1 MFQAHALIE
10 NLLFTIVPVLKKRDS
25 VTSDNMDTSKDYTSG
40 FFNFMKKAT
49 TPVQTVDTIIERLD
63 AEGFSKL
70 DLNEQ
75 WNFSASGK
83 YWLSPY
89 PSMIIAFTIGK
100 SDSLTKSMRIIA
112 AHTDN
117 PAFRIK
123 PNPEVSS
130 EGMLTLNVE
139 RYGGPILNTWFD
151 RPLSIAGRIAVKS
164 DEVLKPK
171 VIHLDFQRPILTL
184 PNLAIHMNP
193 GPNQSTEIK
202 VQKEMQPLLTRLMED
217 EVKDN
222 YLLDL
227 VAKEI
232 GINAEEILDMDLN
245 VYCCEEGMLVGLK
258 EEFVSCPRIDDL
270 SMVYAAMEALVAS
283 DNNSGINIAAFMDN
297 EEVGSM
303 TKQGAD
309 SVLLSSILEKI
320 HAGIEGIDQRSECQV
335 KDYFVISADGAHG
348 LHPNYAEKNDI
359 TNKPVMNKGIT
370 IKISG
375 SRSYA
380 SEVETIAAFQQL
392 CNKAGVKYQKF
403 VNHSDQRGGTT
414 LGPLLSKYLP
424 VHVVDVGVPMLA
436 MHSTRELMGK
446 QDFLDSIEVFRTFF
460 QLE

>member
-1 MFQAHALIE
+1 M
-10 NLLFTIVPVLKKRDS
+10 
-25 VTSDNMDTSKDYTSG
+25 DNSKDYISG
-40 FFNFMKKAT
+40 FFGFMKKAT
-49 TPVQTVDTIIERLD
+49 TPVQTVDTIIERLN

-70 DLNEQ
+70 DLSEK
-75 WNFSASGK
+75 WTLSASGK

-89 PSMIIAFTIGK
+89 PSMIVAFTIG
-100 SDSLTKSMRIIA
+100 SNESFTKGMKIIA

-123 PNPEVSS
+123 PNPEVNV

-139 RYGGPILNTWFD
+139 CYGGPIFNTWFD

-171 VIHLDFQRPILTL
+171 VIHLDFQKPILTL

-193 GPNQSTEIK
+193 EVNKGTEIK
-202 VQKEMQPLLTRLMED
+202 VQKEMQPLLTQLIGD
-217 EVKDN
+217 EVQNN

-227 VAKEI
+227 VAKEA
-232 GINAEEILDMDLN
+232 GVNSEDILDLDLN

-258 EEFVSCPRIDDL
+258 EEFISCPRIDDL
-270 SMVYAAMEALVAS
+270 SMVYATMEALVAS
-283 DNNSGINIAAFMDN
+283 ENKAGINIAAFMDN
-297 EEVGSM
+297 EEIGSM

-320 HAGIEGIDQRSECQV
+320 HVGIEGIEQKSGFQM

-348 LHPNYAEKNDI
+348 LHPNYEEKNDI
-359 TNKPVMNKGIT
+359 TSKPVMNKGIA

-392 CNKAGVKYQKF
+392 CDKAEVKYQKF
-403 VNHSDQRGGTT
+403 VNHSDERGGRT

-424 VHVVDVGVPMLA
+424 VHAVDVGVPMLA

-446 QDFLDSIEVFRTFF
+446 QDFLDSIEVFRIFF